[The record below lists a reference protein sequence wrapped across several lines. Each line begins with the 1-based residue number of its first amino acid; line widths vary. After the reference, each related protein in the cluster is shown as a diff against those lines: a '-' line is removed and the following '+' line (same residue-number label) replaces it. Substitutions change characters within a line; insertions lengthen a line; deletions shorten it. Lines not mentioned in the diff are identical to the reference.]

1 MFVIVKNKPNSAV
14 SEVASDAAYF
24 DCTSA
29 PGCCLAMSLDVFES
43 VGGFDPTFFVYFEDT
58 DLCKRLRDAG
68 ERVRIYTD
76 LRIRHAGSST
86 SGGTGSY
93 MHYYLYSQGKRIYIR
108 KHFGAPMFYLYFTAL
123 VASLI
128 RVALGRLSMSQ
139 YFASLRGFATPTG
152 K

>member
-1 MFVIVKNKPNSAV
+1 
-14 SEVASDAAYF
+14 
-24 DCTSA
+24 
-29 PGCCLAMSLDVFES
+29 
-43 VGGFDPTFFVYFEDT
+43 
-58 DLCKRLRDAG
+58 
-68 ERVRIYTD
+68 
-76 LRIRHAGSST
+76 
-86 SGGTGSY
+86 